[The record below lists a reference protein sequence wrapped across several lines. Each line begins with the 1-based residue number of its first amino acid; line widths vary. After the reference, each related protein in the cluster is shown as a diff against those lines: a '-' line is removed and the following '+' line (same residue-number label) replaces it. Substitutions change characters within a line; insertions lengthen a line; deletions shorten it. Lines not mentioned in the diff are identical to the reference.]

1 MSSMKNP
8 PVSLMLATHGQLR
21 QRRPNLAVLPWG
33 ATEAHNQH
41 LPYGTDAMGAERV
54 ALKSAEMAAGRGA
67 RVVVLPTIP
76 FGNNAQQ
83 QDQIATVH
91 FSTTTALAILRDV
104 VSSLQRQGI
113 ERLII
118 VNGHGGNT
126 FTPLVRDL
134 ILETGSF
141 IAVVNYWQTCMELQQ
156 KLFGDP
162 GDHAGILETSLMLY
176 FCPESVQ
183 MQAAGPGARK
193 PFAVGA
199 LEQKGVWTPRPW
211 SKIHPDLGSGDPR
224 GATAEKGK
232 QAFEAFS
239 ECLAKVLV
247 DVGKAKSLP

>member
-1 MSSMKNP
+1 MSYMKNA

-21 QRRPNLAVLPWG
+21 RRKPNLAVLPWG

-54 ALKSAEMAAGRGA
+54 ALRSAQIAAGRGA
-67 RVVVLPTIP
+67 RVIVLPTIP

-104 VSSLQRQGI
+104 ANSLKRQGI

-118 VNGHGGNT
+118 VNGHGGNN

-134 ILETGSF
+134 VLETGIF

-162 GDHAGILETSLMLY
+162 GDHAGILETSLMLH
-176 FCPESVQ
+176 FCPDSVH
-183 MQAAGPGARK
+183 MKAAGPGKRN
-193 PFAVGA
+193 PFAVAA

-211 SKIHPDLGSGDPR
+211 TKIHPDLGAGDPH
-224 GATAEKGK
+224 GATAESGK
-232 QAFEAFS
+232 QAFEAFCES
-239 ECLAKVLV
+239 LAKVLV
-247 DVGKAKSLP
+247 DVSKAKHLP